1 MKIPIFFFLY
11 VHISQFWKKNVL
23 NYVERLHSVVPT
35 VPWDETLS
43 TNKMRYDF
51 LFTNIKLPH
60 YKRLLQ
66 YRLVMIDQLY
76 EHRNEWTRWSASNKL
91 IKNVHWYRRSV
102 LMSVN
107 ALIFFAMDIRWGSY
121 RPTSTCLLTPFTII
135 INISS
140 SVGRFT
146 LFYFIYTHTACWSL

>member
-11 VHISQFWKKNVL
+11 VHIGQFWKKNVL

-76 EHRNEWTRWSASNKL
+76 VHRNEWTRWSASNKL

-107 ALIFFAMDIRWGSY
+107 APDFLRSGHKVRFLQTY
-121 RPTSTCLLTPFTII
+121 EHLPFDA
-135 INISS
+135 
-140 SVGRFT
+140 
-146 LFYFIYTHTACWSL
+146 FYDHN